1 MAKKLLL
8 DVDEDLWKQVSHFK
22 IDCGAKNYNEAVV
35 KLIRKGLEKK

>member
-35 KLIRKGLEKK
+35 ELIKRGLKKR